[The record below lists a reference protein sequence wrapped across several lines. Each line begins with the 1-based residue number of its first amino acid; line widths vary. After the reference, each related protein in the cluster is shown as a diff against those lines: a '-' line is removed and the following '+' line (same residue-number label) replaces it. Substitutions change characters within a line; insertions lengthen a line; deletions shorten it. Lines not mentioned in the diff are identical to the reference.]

1 MEGGDGLKF
10 EKNPDL
16 VFWVLKNCLKTG
28 EKKLIIEKLIYYQ
41 VLWESWNY
49 MLAIDADLILWIC

>member
-1 MEGGDGLKF
+1 MEGGEGLKF

-16 VFWVLKNCLKTG
+16 VFWVLKNCLKMG

-41 VLWESWNY
+41 VLV
-49 MLAIDADLILWIC
+49 